1 VATARVAQSKQEQR
15 LKQWQE
21 EQAGLKARD
30 GDTALSTA
38 EKLRAAQQK
47 TATPFV
53 VLSGS
58 IHAAQVTDASS
69 RYATADRDAPQPAA
83 PAAARGARSPLP
95 FDDGGAGGGALRPGG
110 AALPPLE
117 GAEKVRFMLG
127 IPGGKRAAGG
137 PPGAPP
143 AKRQREG

>member
-1 VATARVAQSKQEQR
+1 MLAPQSKQEQR
-15 LKQWQE
+15 LKQWHE
-21 EQAGLKARD
+21 EQAALKARD

-69 RYATADRDAPQPAA
+69 RYATADRDAPQPA
-83 PAAARGARSPLP
+83 PTSSRGARSPLP
-95 FDDGGAGGGALRPGG
+95 FDDGGAAGGALRPGG

-117 GAEKVRFMLG
+117 GAEKVRFMRG
-127 IPGGKRAAGG
+127 IPGAKRAAGG
-137 PPGAPP
+137 APGAPP